1 MRSGWA
7 VMERIYFNPFNLMES
22 PHLLTYIGLLLLLS
36 YAGGKIANHF
46 KAPRVTGY
54 LVIGMLM
61 SPSVLGLFHERLVK
75 EELTL
80 ITDMALAIIAFA
92 IGGSLGLVSL
102 KRIGRQIAWI
112 NLTEAL
118 GSFFVVT
125 GILTLFFPLLHRSG
139 TISTSYWN
147 LYFPMVLV
155 IGAICA
161 ATAPAAIMAIVHEYA
176 SKGPLT
182 TILLGVV
189 ALDDALAI
197 LFYAFASVVAHAL
210 VNHEAITF
218 QHFLFSPSLSILI
231 SLLVGGAVGL
241 CLRVLIRFVTRREA
255 MLGVIVGAIFL
266 TGGLCNSLEA
276 SLLLSNMMLGFVVTN
291 FVVHHEDLFEVV
303 EGIEEPIFGMFFTLA
318 GAHLDLG
325 VMQTA
330 GWLALLITFGRFSGK
345 FLGSRLGAQLSHAPQ
360 VVKKYLGLAL
370 LPTAGVTVG
379 LVLEAKEIFGPT
391 QLSEMM
397 VNAVLGSVII
407 NEILTPFFVR
417 FSLIKAGEIM
427 KT

>member
-231 SLLVGGAVGL
+231 SLFVGGAVGL
-241 CLRVLIRFVTRREA
+241 CLRVLMRFVTRREA

-417 FSLIKAGEIM
+417 FSLTKAGEIM

>member
-1 MRSGWA
+1 
-7 VMERIYFNPFNLMES
+7 MERIDFNPFNLMGS
-22 PHLLTYIGLLLLLS
+22 PHPLTYIGLLLLLS

-92 IGGSLGLVSL
+92 IGGSLELVRL
-102 KRIGRQIAWI
+102 KKIGRQIVWI

-125 GILTLFFPLLHRSG
+125 GILALFFPLLHRSG
-139 TISTSYWN
+139 PISTSYWN

-176 SKGPLT
+176 SKGPFT
-182 TILLGVV
+182 TILIGVV
-189 ALDDALAI
+189 ALDDAVAI
-197 LFYAFASVVAHAL
+197 LFYAFASVIAHAL

-218 QHFLFSPSLSILI
+218 QNFLFSPSLSILI
-231 SLLVGGAVGL
+231 SLFVGGAVGL

-266 TGGLCNSLEA
+266 TGGLCNSLKA

-291 FVVHHEDLFEVV
+291 FVVHHEDLFKVV

>member
-1 MRSGWA
+1 
-7 VMERIYFNPFNLMES
+7 
-22 PHLLTYIGLLLLLS
+22 
-36 YAGGKIANHF
+36 
-46 KAPRVTGY
+46 
-54 LVIGMLM
+54 
-61 SPSVLGLFHERLVK
+61 
-75 EELTL
+75 
-80 ITDMALAIIAFA
+80 
-92 IGGSLGLVSL
+92 
-102 KRIGRQIAWI
+102 
-112 NLTEAL
+112 
-118 GSFFVVT
+118 
-125 GILTLFFPLLHRSG
+125 
-139 TISTSYWN
+139 
-147 LYFPMVLV
+147 
-155 IGAICA
+155 
-161 ATAPAAIMAIVHEYA
+161 
-176 SKGPLT
+176 
-182 TILLGVV
+182 
-189 ALDDALAI
+189 
-197 LFYAFASVVAHAL
+197 
-210 VNHEAITF
+210 
-218 QHFLFSPSLSILI
+218 
-231 SLLVGGAVGL
+231 
-241 CLRVLIRFVTRREA
+241 